1 MTATNWNDWYFGWDW
16 LLWVGFVILL
26 FSGLGNWGYTY
37 QAHRRYDVAPG
48 KGALTILDER
58 YARGEI
64 ARDEYL
70 RMKSEISDAGA

>member
-16 LLWVGFVILL
+16 LLWVGFVVLL

-37 QAHRRYDVAPG
+37 RAQRRYDVAPA

-70 RMKSEISDAGA
+70 QIKSEISDGKA